1 MKSSV
6 VIIVVFIAATLF
18 GMLLIFQSDESSEA
32 EGKKLNASS
41 LESVLSVSQEAALHR
56 KSTSEVRA
64 PSFTLKAMDG
74 NTYTIGETNEKPIV
88 LQFWASWCEACS
100 IEAPTLQKLHGR
112 FQDKID
118 FYGVNLS
125 SEEKQADQISD
136 FIQKNGWKFTNL
148 LDANKRA
155 SYLYELHAL
164 PTTFIIDTDGKVLDT
179 FHLIDPMEFESK
191 LNMLSEGR

>member
-6 VIIVVFIAATLF
+6 VIIGMFIAATLF

-56 KSTSEVRA
+56 KATSGVKA
-64 PSFTLKAMDG
+64 PTFTLKAVDG
-74 NTYTIGETNEKPIV
+74 NTYTLGETYEKPIV

-100 IEAPTLQKLHGR
+100 IEAPTLQKLHERYQG
-112 FQDKID
+112 KID

-164 PTTFIIDTDGKVLDT
+164 PTTFIIDTDGTVLDT
-179 FHLIDPMEFESK
+179 FHLIDPLEFESK